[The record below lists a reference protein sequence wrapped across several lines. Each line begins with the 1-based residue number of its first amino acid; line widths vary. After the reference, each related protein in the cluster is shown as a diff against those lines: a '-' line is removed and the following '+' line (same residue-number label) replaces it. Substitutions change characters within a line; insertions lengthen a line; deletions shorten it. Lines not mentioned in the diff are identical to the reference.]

1 MRLDSPVWTLL
12 YCLHTSSPWKVIEIW
27 NDYIL
32 MITYFL
38 WTHLILCRAFVNNVW
53 YIKILSPED
62 VQKLG
67 KEEVESFSH
76 HAGERTNTSGSD
88 ARSLVSGLPFGG
100 SLEYWEWLE
109 GEEAAFQS
117 QLASRTVV
125 FYFYAFLFCIYFFCS
140 LQLLELYTCLCSCFL
155 LLWSFGDIMHVI
167 SNLVLRGWENLEP
180 VWLT

>member
-1 MRLDSPVWTLL
+1 MGNWFVSFTFPIQCVWIHQYEL
-12 YCLHTSSPWKVIEIW
+12 YCTVYTTSSPWKVIEIW

-38 WTHLILCRAFVNNVW
+38 WTCLILCRAFVNNVW

-100 SLEYWEWLE
+100 SLEYWEWLRVKK
-109 GEEAAFQS
+109 QS
-117 QLASRTVV
+117 SRVSWLQEPSSSTSMHFYSVFTSFVLCNYWSFIHAYVV
-125 FYFYAFLFCIYFFCS
+125 AFYFYGVS
-140 LQLLELYTCLCSCFL
+140 GTLC
-155 LLWSFGDIMHVI
+155 M
-167 SNLVLRGWENLEP
+167 
-180 VWLT
+180 